1 MRFNIRDSKSVGAV
15 LCFAALLTPLASNA
29 TFLWGHPYAMQVNLA
44 NNGWVHMWNDLNPGT
59 PYCGAAKFQ
68 SIDASQAHGHMWDM
82 LVQGMVNKK
91 LTYVWTLA
99 GPDANM
105 NDQSTGDIRCA
116 VVTIF
121 GN

>member
-1 MRFNIRDSKSVGAV
+1 MRFNFRCPKTVGAILGLVAV
-15 LCFAALLTPLASNA
+15 LIPLTGNA

-44 NNGWVHMWNDLNPGT
+44 NNGWIHMWNDLNPGS
-59 PYCGAAKFQ
+59 PYVGTARFP
-68 SIDASQAHGHMWDM
+68 SIDGSQAHKNMWEM
-82 LVQGMVNKK
+82 LVLGMVNKK

-99 GPDANM
+99 GPDTNM
-105 NDQSTGDIRCA
+105 NDGSAGDIKCA

>member
-1 MRFNIRDSKSVGAV
+1 MRFNFRCPKIVGAV
-15 LCFAALLTPLASNA
+15 LCFAAVLMPLTSNA
-29 TFLWGHPYAMQVNLA
+29 TFLWGHPYAMQVNLV

-59 PYCGAAKFQ
+59 PYVGSARLM
-68 SIDASQAHGHMWDM
+68 SINASQAHTNMWDM

-91 LTYVWTLA
+91 LSYVWTQA
-99 GPDANM
+99 GPDTNL
-105 NDQSTGDIRCA
+105 NDGSTGDIKCA